1 MRQGRIQRRTRS
13 PDRSFADM
21 GVSTEA
27 IDTYPFD
34 RMAGMPFPTI
44 TTAPKNRWASESR
57 MLARVG
63 TWNVLQS
70 GHCSTRPV
78 RAQASF

>member
-44 TTAPKNRWASESR
+44 TTASKN
-57 MLARVG
+57 
-63 TWNVLQS
+63 
-70 GHCSTRPV
+70 
-78 RAQASF
+78 